1 MRASCGSSSRVCAG
15 IRVDA
20 LDDVEDRRGSMTE
33 ERVMVDPVTAM
44 GAAGVASRTVA
55 DVPAAV
61 GKVYTYAAGWV
72 AVCGGLSVLTKG
84 AHAPAWFATKALE
97 LVGLEASWVE
107 QVQVWLIAHPV
118 VGNLAAG
125 FSALI
130 YLCHCGGV
138 DAFGKR
144 APFTAALLA
153 TIAIQAG
160 AMAWWTLPVYIAAG
174 AIVEWVKTRQH
185 STSTWSNSYPAVGV
199 YLSAQILTFV
209 AAPLATYAW
218 FVCAGRHERRDPD
231 APTPNPVPVATGA
244 TIVAAAR
251 R

>member
-1 MRASCGSSSRVCAG
+1 MCAG